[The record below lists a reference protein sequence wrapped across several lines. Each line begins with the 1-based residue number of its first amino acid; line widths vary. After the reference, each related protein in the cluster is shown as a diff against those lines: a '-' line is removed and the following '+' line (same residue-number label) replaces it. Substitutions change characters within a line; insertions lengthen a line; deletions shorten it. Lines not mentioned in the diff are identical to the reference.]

1 MSSAVVV
8 IGALRVNIIGKP
20 QTGNDLL
27 CMQSAF
33 DRVLSEDRTLSMQIL
48 KRVSEI
54 KQLYNLQLF
63 L

>member
-8 IGALRVNIIGKP
+8 IGVLRVNIIGKP

-33 DRVLSEDRTLSMQIL
+33 DRVLSEDQNPFNANI
-48 KRVSEI
+48 EEGE
-54 KQLYNLQLF
+54 
-63 L
+63 